1 MKIII
6 LLFFSLLLFGPK
18 AEMTNTFMTSQ
29 EIQKD
34 TVEFSLNQNFTGHC
48 EGFCNIYIGGS
59 NSIIEINGEK
69 LKEGESAE
77 IFVKCPTRIRLRKN
91 IKYKFLTEKFKP
103 DSCSFPV
110 DSTFNTKRF
119 RLIEQIK

>member
-1 MKIII
+1 MKII
-6 LLFFSLLLFGPK
+6 LLSLFMLLLFGPK
-18 AEMTNTFMTSQ
+18 TEMINTIVASQ
-29 EIQKD
+29 ETQKD
-34 TVEFSLNQNFTGHC
+34 TIEFSLNQSFTGHC

-119 RLIEQIK
+119 RLIKQIK